1 MKLRCLHLS
10 AALGSRQPLD
20 NNLELC
26 YNNFVSPLDL
36 QSDLFIWTYAVMKKA
51 TRQQTK
57 THNSR
62 LILKTIYDE
71 GEVSRAD
78 IARLTGLTRTTV
90 SDAVAELINDGLVA
104 EVGLG
109 PSAGGKPPT
118 LLSVLDDSRHLIGI
132 DLADSEFR
140 GAVVNLRGEI
150 KHRLNLP
157 IHDRDGDAA
166 LALVY
171 ELIDELVA
179 AADSPILGIGIGT
192 PGLMDARRGMV
203 RNAVN
208 LDWHNLP
215 LGDLLE
221 GRYGLPVYIANDSQV
236 AALAECTFGDSK
248 DVSNLIV
255 IKIGRGTGAGIVLN
269 RQLYYGDGFGA
280 GEIGHVAVVEDG
292 ELCRCGHYGCLET
305 ITSSRAIVRRA
316 QGIAKNDPHSTLYQ
330 FVATPEEINTDIALQ
345 ALEAGDEALQRII
358 AEVGHYLGIAVASL
372 VGALN
377 VERIV
382 IAGSVARFGQTLLEP
397 IRLEIGRRSLA
408 ALADE
413 TRIEVTSLGPDI
425 VILGAAALLLTHELG
440 LP

>member
-1 MKLRCLHLS
+1 
-10 AALGSRQPLD
+10 
-20 NNLELC
+20 
-26 YNNFVSPLDL
+26 
-36 QSDLFIWTYAVMKKA
+36 MKKA

-57 THNSR
+57 AHNTR

-90 SDAVAELINDGLVA
+90 SDAVAELIEDGLVT

-118 LLSVLDDSRHLIGI
+118 LLSIVDDSRYLLGI
-132 DLADSEFR
+132 DLAESEFR
-140 GAVVNLRGEI
+140 GAVTNLRGEI
-150 KHRLNLP
+150 KHRLSLP

-171 ELIDELVA
+171 DLIDDLVA
-179 AADSPILGIGIGT
+179 VADSPILGIGIGT
-192 PGLMDARRGMV
+192 PGLMDARRGVV

-208 LDWHNLP
+208 LDWHDLP

-221 GRYGLPVYIANDSQV
+221 ERYELPVYIANDSQV
-236 AALAECTFGDSK
+236 AALAEFTFGDSK

-255 IKIGRGTGAGIVLN
+255 IKVGRGTGAGIVLN

-280 GEIGHVAVVEDG
+280 GEIGHVAVLENG

-305 ITSSRAIVRRA
+305 VTSSQAIVRHA
-316 QGIAKNDPHSTLYQ
+316 QAIAKNDPHSTLHRL
-330 FVATPEEINTDIALQ
+330 VATPEEINTDIVLQ
-345 ALEAGDEALQRII
+345 AFEVGDEALRQVI
-358 AEVGHYLGIAVASL
+358 AEVGHHLGIAVANL

-382 IAGSVARFGQTLLEP
+382 IAGSVARFGQALLEP
-397 IRLEIGRRSLA
+397 IVREVRRRSLA

-413 TRIEVTSLGPDI
+413 TCIEITSLGSDI
-425 VILGAAALLLTHELG
+425 VILGAAALLLTRELG

>member
-1 MKLRCLHLS
+1 
-10 AALGSRQPLD
+10 
-20 NNLELC
+20 
-26 YNNFVSPLDL
+26 
-36 QSDLFIWTYAVMKKA
+36 MKKA

-57 THNSR
+57 AHNIR

-71 GEVSRAD
+71 GDVSRAD

-90 SDAVAELINDGLVA
+90 SDAVAELIEDGLVA

-109 PSAGGKPPT
+109 PSAGGKPPI
-118 LLSVLDDSRHLIGI
+118 LLNVVDDSRYLIGI

-140 GAVVNLRGEI
+140 GAVINLRGGI
-150 KHRLNLP
+150 KHRLSLP
-157 IHDRDGDAA
+157 IHDRDGNAA
-166 LALVY
+166 LSLVY

-179 AADSPILGIGIGT
+179 VADRPILGIGIGT

-221 GRYGLPVYIANDSQV
+221 ERYGLPVYIANDSQV

-255 IKIGRGTGAGIVLN
+255 IKVGRGTGAGIVLN

-280 GEIGHVAVVEDG
+280 GEIGHVTVVEDG

-305 ITSSRAIVRRA
+305 VTSSQAIVRRA
-316 QGIAKNDPHSTLYQ
+316 QAIAKNDPHSTLHQ
-330 FVATPEEINTDIALQ
+330 FVTTPEEINTEVVLQ
-345 ALEAGDEALQRII
+345 AFEVGDEALRQVI
-358 AEVGHYLGIAVASL
+358 AEVGHHLGIAVANL

-382 IAGSVARFGQTLLEP
+382 IAGSVARFGQVLLEP
-397 IRLEIGRRSLA
+397 IVREVRRRSLA

-413 TRIEVTSLGPDI
+413 TCIEITSLGSDI
-425 VILGAAALLLTHELG
+425 VILGAAALLLPHELG